1 MPSEFHNL
9 NLRFAS
15 PAALKA
21 WLSGVPRPAWQPV
34 GSTYHNTLKPTEA
47 TWQGHATM
55 EAMARHYT
63 GLGWDRGPHIFIAVG
78 TSADGIFVMTPPWLE
93 GIHAGPCNSVRFGL
107 EMVGNF
113 HARPMSTAQV
123 DMLANTAAVLH
134 LWAGIGSDID
144 AHRDCMPGRTCPGDA
159 AYLQK
164 PRIEA
169 ELRARLG
176 QRYSPASP
184 ILAPAGASLPTVI
197 LRFATPAVGYTRSD
211 VRTIL
216 SAYWRTCLPVGV
228 DPVVAVAQMAHE
240 TGSLSSWWAQRP
252 RRNPAGIGVTGE
264 IRPGTDPQPQP
275 EEVWH
280 RDAAVW
286 RRGNAFRS
294 WEGYAIPAHVGR
306 LLAYALPVGSETP
319 EQQALIETALAVRP
333 LPVAYRGSAP
343 TLQGLEGRWAV
354 PGHNYAEAIAARCN
368 KLAG

>member
-1 MPSEFHNL
+1 MPQIDARTHQSPNHDARPGGVSAIVVHSCEGRPAGNEEQSSIPWL
-9 NLRFAS
+9 CS
-15 PAALKA
+15 PASGVSCHYYVTRSGIIYQLVPTDRRAWHAGVSALGEDADVNDFSVGVELEHRAGGPSYPMLQLDTLA
-21 WLSGVPRPAWQPV
+21 WLCVLLMQRYPAITLDRIVSHRSVALPRGRKSDPSDWSEEAFRAWVRALPV
-34 GSTYHNTLKPTEA
+34 
-47 TWQGHATM
+47 
-55 EAMARHYT
+55 
-63 GLGWDRGPHIFIAVG
+63 
-78 TSADGIFVMTPPWLE
+78 
-93 GIHAGPCNSVRFGL
+93 
-107 EMVGNF
+107 
-113 HARPMSTAQV
+113 
-123 DMLANTAAVLH
+123 
-134 LWAGIGSDID
+134 
-144 AHRDCMPGRTCPGDA
+144 
-159 AYLQK
+159 
-164 PRIEA
+164 
-169 ELRARLG
+169 
-176 QRYSPASP
+176 YSPASP

-286 RRGNAFRS
+286 RRGNVFRS

-306 LLAYALPVGSETP
+306 LLAYALPVGAETP
-319 EQQALIETALAVRP
+319 EQQALIETALQVRP

-343 TLQGLEGRWAV
+343 TLHGLEGKWAV